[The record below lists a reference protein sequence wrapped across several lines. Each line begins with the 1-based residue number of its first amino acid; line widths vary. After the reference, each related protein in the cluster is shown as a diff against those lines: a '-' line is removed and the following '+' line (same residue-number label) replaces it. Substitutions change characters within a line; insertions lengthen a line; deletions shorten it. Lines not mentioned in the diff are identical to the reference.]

1 MSSKVLC
8 PQLFLIYT
16 CSTFLCRHAAVVSCF
31 TLHRPLLFISF
42 FQEKIKELQDKLK
55 DELNIW
61 EKYLGEVCCIYT
73 IKSVNEVTSI
83 KHSLY

>member
-1 MSSKVLC
+1 M
-8 PQLFLIYT
+8 
-16 CSTFLCRHAAVVSCF
+16 
-31 TLHRPLLFISF
+31 
-42 FQEKIKELQDKLK
+42 K

-83 KHSLY
+83 KQSLY